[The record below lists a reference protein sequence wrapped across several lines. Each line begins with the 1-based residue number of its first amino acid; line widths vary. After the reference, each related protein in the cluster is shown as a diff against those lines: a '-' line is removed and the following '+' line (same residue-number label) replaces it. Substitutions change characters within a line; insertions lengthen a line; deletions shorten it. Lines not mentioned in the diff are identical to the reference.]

1 MPGITA
7 MIADDD
13 VLLREGLASLLT
25 QSGYDVVAQVAE
37 ATRIL
42 ELAQELEPQLLII
55 DIRMPPT
62 HTIEGLIAAKAVRAE
77 VPSIAIMVLSSYAE
91 VEHAI
96 ELLASGPRIG
106 YLLKQ
111 RISMVSDF
119 LSSLERV
126 RVGESVIDPAL
137 VQELVLA
144 RRARDPLAG
153 LTPREREVLSL
164 MAQGR
169 SNLGIARVL
178 TVSETTVEK
187 HVHRI
192 LGKLDLGDED
202 DGDHRRVLAVIAF
215 LDNA

>member
-144 RRARDPLAG
+144 RRARDPLAE

>member
-1 MPGITA
+1 

>member
-25 QSGYDVVAQVAE
+25 QSGYDVVAQVEE
-37 ATRIL
+37 ATRNL

-111 RISMVSDF
+111 RISMVGDF

-126 RVGESVIDPAL
+126 RAGESIIDPAL

>member
-1 MPGITA
+1 MPGTTA

-37 ATRIL
+37 ASRIL
-42 ELAQELEPQLLII
+42 ELAQEHEPQLLII

-62 HTIEGLIAAKAVRAE
+62 HTIEGLIAAKAVRAA
-77 VPSIAIMVLSSYAE
+77 VPSIGIMVLSSYAE

-111 RISMVSDF
+111 RVSIVSDF
-119 LSSLERV
+119 LSSLDRV
-126 RVGESVIDPAL
+126 MAGESVIDPAL

-144 RRARDPLAG
+144 RRAMDPLAE

-192 LGKLDLGDED
+192 LGKLGLGEED
-202 DGDHRRVLAVIAF
+202 DGAHRRVLAVIAF